1 MIFKK
6 LFKKRS
12 VAKPE
17 IELKKN
23 NSGGKIIEF
32 IGPSGAGKS
41 TLYNATKNS
50 LSSDWGNLKT
60 LNKFQN
66 DTADE
71 QLATIHW
78 KLFKYKFSNVDSLN
92 TGSLAKLNLMEYFKK
107 VLSDNLKLIQLED
120 EVGIFLEEGICHNF
134 SSELLYL
141 DKEEL
146 LKVLGNRR
154 VVYLFPKD
162 PKMVVNQIRKRA
174 SEGGH
179 TVFHHNGLSDEAL
192 EELTK
197 STIVNFKEFLNH
209 LEKYNIPVCQLYV
222 EDGIEVN
229 SKKIVGFEAS
239 FFSSKK
245 LVPLP

>member
-1 MIFKK
+1 MLFKR

-50 LSSDWGNLKT
+50 LSSVWGNLKT

-66 DTADE
+66 DIADE
-71 QLATIHW
+71 HLSTIHW
-78 KLFKYKFSNVDSLN
+78 KLFKFKFSNVDSFD
-92 TGSLAKLNLMEYFKK
+92 TDSLVKLNLMEYFKK
-107 VLSDNLKLIQLED
+107 VLSDNLKLIQLEN
-120 EVGIFLEEGICHNF
+120 EMGVFLEEGICHNF

-146 LKVLGNRR
+146 LKALGNRR
-154 VVYLFPKD
+154 IVYLSAKD
-162 PKMVVNQIRKRA
+162 PKLVVNQIRKRA

-179 TVFHHNGLSDEAL
+179 IVFHHNGLNDGEL
-192 EELTK
+192 EELTR
-197 STIVNFKEFLNH
+197 SAVINFKEFLSH
-209 LEKYNIPVCQLYV
+209 LEKYNIPVCHIYV
-222 EDGIEVN
+222 EDGIEAN
-229 SKKIVGFEAS
+229 SKKIIEFEAS
-239 FFSSKK
+239 FFS
-245 LVPLP
+245 